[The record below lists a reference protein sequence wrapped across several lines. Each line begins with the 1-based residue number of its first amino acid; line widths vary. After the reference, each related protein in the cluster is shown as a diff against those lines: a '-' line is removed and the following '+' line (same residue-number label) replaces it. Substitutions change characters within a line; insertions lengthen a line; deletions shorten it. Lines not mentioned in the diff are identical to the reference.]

1 MKVCF
6 IDKTEFQYNYQDI
19 NKSFIR
25 GAENILI
32 NLSAGISELGHE
44 VVVFNNCSNE
54 YKSKN
59 YSWLNIKRIDY
70 NNIYFD
76 IAISN
81 NDTRLLDKINSTK
94 KYVISHSLQNIEK
107 FIRKKQFISYLKNK
121 PTYLLLGKY
130 HESKMSKLFSIYG
143 TKTIDYGLDKVFLN
157 KTLENNIENNLAMFT
172 SRTDRNLDL
181 LIDVWKSSIITKNN
195 ELKLYVTPVNNNL
208 EKFGIFNRNFVDKNE
223 FINQLV
229 KSRVILLP
237 GHKAEL
243 YCLAAS
249 EAQELC
255 IPIVTMGIGSLSERV
270 DHNTTGLIAKNK
282 KQFSEYIIEIFSNN
296 EMWLTFRNNLLSKRG
311 QKTWFNATKNFLK
324 IIKINER

>member
-6 IDKTEFQYNYQDI
+6 IDKTEFCYNYKDI
-19 NKSFIR
+19 NKPFIR

-32 NLSAGISELGHE
+32 NLSLSISELGHE
-44 VVVFNNCSNE
+44 VVVFNNCSKE

-59 YSWLNIKRIDY
+59 YSWLNIERINY
-70 NNIYFD
+70 NNINYD

-81 NDTRLLDKINSTK
+81 NDTRLLDNINSLK

-107 FIRKKQFISYLKNK
+107 FIRKKQFKSYFKNK
-121 PTYLLLGKY
+121 PIYLLLGKY
-130 HESKMSKLFSIYG
+130 HKSKMSKLFSIYG
-143 TKTIDYGLDKVFLN
+143 TKIIDYGLDKAFLN
-157 KTLENNIENNLAMFT
+157 KNVENNIENNLAMFT

-181 LIDVWKSSIITKNN
+181 LIDVWKSSIFTKNN
-195 ELKLYVTPVNNNL
+195 ELKLYVTPVNNNF

-229 KSRVILLP
+229 KSRAILLP

-270 DHNTTGLIAKNK
+270 EHNNTGLIAKNK
-282 KQFSEYIIEIFSNN
+282 KQFSDYIIEIFTNN
-296 EMWLTFRNNLLSKRG
+296 ELWVSFRNNLLSKRG
-311 QKTWFNATKNFLK
+311 KKTWLSASKKFLE
-324 IIKINER
+324 II

>member
-6 IDKTEFQYNYQDI
+6 VDKTEFQYNYQDI
-19 NKSFIR
+19 NKPFIR

-32 NLSAGISELGHE
+32 NLSLCISELGHE
-44 VVVFNNCSNE
+44 VVVFNNCSKE
-54 YKSKN
+54 YKSIN
-59 YSWLNIKRIDY
+59 YSWLNIKRIDH

-76 IAISN
+76 VAISN

-94 KYVISHSLQNIEK
+94 KFVISHSLLNIEK
-107 FIRKKQFISYLKNK
+107 FIRKKQFKSYFKNK
-121 PTYLLLGKY
+121 PIYLLLGKY
-130 HESKMSKLFSIYG
+130 HESKMSKLFAIYG
-143 TKTIDYGLDKVFLN
+143 TKTIDYGLDKVFID
-157 KTLENNIENNLAMFT
+157 KTVENNIENNLAMFT

-223 FINQLV
+223 FIKQLV

-255 IPIVTMGIGSLSERV
+255 LPIVTMGIGSLSERV
-270 DHNTTGLIAKNK
+270 EHYTTGLIAKNK
-282 KQFSEYIIEIFSNN
+282 KQFSDYIIEIFSNN
-296 EMWLTFRNNLLSKRG
+296 ELWLTFRNNLLSKRG

-324 IIKINER
+324 IIKINE

>member
-6 IDKTEFQYNYQDI
+6 IDKTEFQYNYEDI
-19 NKSFIR
+19 NKPFLR

-32 NLSAGISELGHE
+32 NLSLCISELGHE
-44 VVVFNNCSNE
+44 VVVFNNCSKE

-59 YSWLNIKRIDY
+59 YSWLNIERINY
-70 NNIYFD
+70 NNVYYD
-76 IAISN
+76 IAVSN
-81 NDTRLLDKINSTK
+81 NDTRLLDNINSIK
-94 KYVISHSLQNIEK
+94 KYVISHSLQSIEK
-107 FIRKKQFISYLKNK
+107 FIRKKQFKSYFKNK
-121 PTYLLLGKY
+121 PIYLLLGKY

-143 TKTIDYGLDKVFLN
+143 TKTIDYGLDKIFLD
-157 KTLENNIENNLAMFT
+157 KIIENNIENNLAMFT
-172 SRTDRNLDL
+172 SRSDRNLDL
-181 LIDVWKSSIITKNN
+181 LIDVWKSSIFSKNN
-195 ELKLYVTPVNNNL
+195 KLKLYVTPVDKNL
-208 EKFGIFNRNFVDKNE
+208 EKFGIFNRKFVDKNE

-270 DHNTTGLIAKNK
+270 EHNITGLIAKNK
-282 KQFSEYIIEIFSNN
+282 KQFSDYIIEIFSNN
-296 EMWLTFRNNLLSKRG
+296 GLWLSFRNNLLSKRG
-311 QKTWFNATKNFLK
+311 KKTWLRASRKFLK
-324 IIKINER
+324 TIDINE

>member
-6 IDKTEFQYNYQDI
+6 IDKTEFQYNYEDI
-19 NKSFIR
+19 NKPFLR

-32 NLSAGISELGHE
+32 NLSLGISELGHE
-44 VVVFNNCSNE
+44 VVVFNNCSKE

-59 YSWLNIKRIDY
+59 YSWLNIERINY
-70 NNIYFD
+70 NNVYYD
-76 IAISN
+76 IAVSN
-81 NDTRLLDKINSTK
+81 NDTRLLDNINSIK
-94 KYVISHSLQNIEK
+94 KYVISHSLQSIEK
-107 FIRKKQFISYLKNK
+107 FIRKKQFKSYFKNK
-121 PTYLLLGKY
+121 PIYLLLGKY

-143 TKTIDYGLDKVFLN
+143 TKTIDYGLDKIFLD
-157 KTLENNIENNLAMFT
+157 KIIENNIENNLAMFT

-181 LIDVWKSSIITKNN
+181 LIDVWKSSIFSKNN
-195 ELKLYVTPVNNNL
+195 KLKLYVTPVDNNL
-208 EKFGIFNRNFVDKNE
+208 ENFGIFNRKFVDKNE

-255 IPIVTMGIGSLSERV
+255 IPVVTMGIGSLSERV
-270 DHNTTGLIAKNK
+270 EHNITGLIAKNK
-282 KQFSEYIIEIFSNN
+282 KQFSDYIIEIFSNN
-296 EMWLTFRNNLLSKRG
+296 GLWLSFRNNLLSKRG
-311 QKTWFNATKNFLK
+311 KKTWLRASRKFLK
-324 IIKINER
+324 TIDINE